1 MRTATRMVVLNSKK
15 YVLDLI
21 SVRAAAAYGLRR
33 LYASWTG
40 AAIRVRRTPDNAVAD
55 IGFTANG
62 DLDTVA
68 LLAFVGNGSGFMTWY
83 DQSGNG
89 RHATQGNQPQ
99 IVSAGVV
106 LTKNGKATVLFDGSN
121 DSLLTASAITSRSLN
136 GVFSFRTGT
145 VFPNYKTAVSQ
156 YSFSDDKAFIAQEL
170 TTNLRKERLAESVI
184 TINGI
189 VGEDFSPITSL
200 KTVTHVFS
208 SNVTS
213 AILIGNEVGGSG
225 RYWDGEISEVIAFGS
240 TLSTTDRQ
248 TLERNQGIYFNI
260 SVS

>member
-1 MRTATRMVVLNSKK
+1 
-15 YVLDLI
+15 
-21 SVRAAAAYGLRR
+21 
-33 LYASWTG
+33 
-40 AAIRVRRTPDNAVAD
+40 VRRSSDNAERD
-55 IGFTANG
+55 IGFIG
-62 DLDTVA
+62 EHLDVLA
-68 LLAFVGNGSGFMTWY
+68 LLVFVGNDNGFVTTWY

-89 RHATQGNQPQ
+89 RHATQTDPARQPQ

-145 VFPNYKTAVSQ
+145 VFPNYNSAVSQ
-156 YSFSDDKAFIAQEL
+156 NSFSDDKSFIGQAG
-170 TTNLRKERLAESVI
+170 TTNLRKQPLAGSVI

-200 KTVTHVFS
+200 KTVTYVFS

-213 AILIGNEVGGSG
+213 AILIGNEIGGTG
-225 RYWDGEISEVIAFGS
+225 RNWDGEISEVTAES